1 MSEQLTELNN
11 TIHGKKLIYL
21 KEDITF
27 RELDILK
34 QTYQYEKLNNA
45 IEGLKTIIHELRK
58 NKTMSEQSNDKFY
71 YGNKWFGTTARNEK
85 KRILKREIESN
96 ILKKITDSIL

>member
-34 QTYQYEKLNNA
+34 QTYQYEFKGLNN
-45 IEGLKTIIHELRK
+45 
-58 NKTMSEQSNDKFY
+58 
-71 YGNKWFGTTARNEK
+71 
-85 KRILKREIESN
+85 
-96 ILKKITDSIL
+96 